1 MDLYVSN
8 QPESINCLLPLCE
21 PCKMDTVWA
30 VLSKRFL
37 AGKRGGPWSE
47 KECTLRVWSWALPL
61 TVCKLCPQDKWMKDT
76 PGKTWPWRHC
86 LYSFSLTRR
95 RKPKSGK
102 NSSSVVE
109 IKKERKAELRLLDLD
124 FRLRLFLSKPIKP
137 ENIPMLFAKSRKN
150 IQGNLVWTTFC
161 RKTALLI
168 KK

>member
-1 MDLYVSN
+1 
-8 QPESINCLLPLCE
+8 
-21 PCKMDTVWA
+21 MDTVWA

-47 KECTLRVWSWALPL
+47 KECTLRGWSWALPL

-76 PGKTWPWRHC
+76 PRKTWPWRHC
-86 LYSFSLTRR
+86 LYSFSLIRR

-124 FRLRLFLSKPIKP
+124 FTLDLDSSF
-137 ENIPMLFAKSRKN
+137 
-150 IQGNLVWTTFC
+150 QNLWNQRMSQCYLQKAGKTF
-161 RKTALLI
+161 RVTWYEPPSVGRQLY
-168 KK
+168 